1 MNLVSVNADWIK
13 VCEIQNKN
21 KIMMND
27 NASIK
32 DWMIVVL
39 VKEIIS
45 GILVPVIMSMIKHV
59 KLSNK

>member
-1 MNLVSVNADWIK
+1 MK